1 MKCLAFDL
9 GKVIFDFD
17 YDIGLDKIKDK
28 LGVSQ
33 DRVIHTLFYE
43 DFTLDFERGLVS
55 CQDFYKEFVKKFKAN
70 LGYEEFIDIWCN
82 IFSPKLEM
90 VDLVRRARLIYPTYL
105 ISNINKVHFEHL
117 KNSFGEIFSFFD
129 DLILSFEVKAVKP
142 QREIYEVLRKKA
154 QTTFDSIVYIDD
166 REELINEAKKLGLR
180 CIKFISLP
188 QLVGEME
195 FYNVF
200 IPSGEESITL
210 ERLKEKI
217 DSNQNNFIL
226 VGIGNVIREDDSV
239 GSLIMSSLKEKV
251 SFKVYDAGNSLENH
265 LDKLAHQNNRLIVFV
280 DCAYYDDDSRFKLF
294 SPQMSYDLNLYFT
307 HNSSLKL
314 AIQYLQ
320 EYNRIDILILGI
332 RGNRFGIGE
341 ALSRDVY
348 IVKEILES
356 FFLRHYSKGG
366 KFK

>member
-17 YDIGLDKIKDK
+17 YNIGLAKIRDK

-33 DRVIHTLFYE
+33 DKVIHTLFYE

-55 CQDFYKEFVKKFKAN
+55 CEDFYEDFVREFKAN

-90 VDLVRRARLIYPTYL
+90 VDLVRKARLIYPTYL
-105 ISNINKVHFEHL
+105 ISNINRIHFEHL
-117 KNSFGEIFSFFD
+117 KNSFGEIFSLFD

-142 QREIYEVLRKKA
+142 QRQIYEVLREKA
-154 QTTFDSIVYIDD
+154 QTSFDSIVYIDD
-166 REELINEAKKLGLR
+166 REELVNEAKKLGIR
-180 CIKFISLP
+180 CIKFVSLP
-188 QLVGEME
+188 QLVAEME
-195 FYNVF
+195 SYNVF
-200 IPSGEESITL
+200 IPSNEESMIM

-226 VGIGNVIREDDSV
+226 VGIGNLLREDDSV
-239 GSLIMSSLKEKV
+239 GPLIISSLKDKV

-265 LDKLAHQNNRLIVFV
+265 LDKLAHQNNRFIVFV
-280 DCAYYDDDSRFKLF
+280 DCSHYYDNCRFKLF
-294 SPQMSYDLNLYFT
+294 SPQSLEDLNLYFT

-320 EYNRIDILILGI
+320 EHNRIDILILGI
-332 RGNRFGIGE
+332 RGNRFGTGE
-341 ALSRDVY
+341 ALSREVF
-348 IVKEILES
+348 IAKEILES
-356 FFLRHYSKGG
+356 FFLKHYSKRSIS
-366 KFK
+366 